1 MIKISDAIQEVVQNH
16 DQLRFGFYHQLFN
29 LSQVARFI
37 QPLVEA
43 RAQKEVQVSAVLM
56 NLSRMQKKLSQ
67 HKPSPQQHFYI
78 DKINIHTDLCS
89 FTMVN
94 TGQSHRELNQ
104 MYAEIQE
111 RNGFM
116 TITEGISEITAI
128 VESENFGLVSK
139 LVTAPVYLVNQEIA
153 SVGVKFHEK
162 FIEVPGLLYMILQ
175 MVAMQNINVIEL
187 ASTATEFIIYIGQE
201 DIYRAFDAILSKF
214 GKQRQAI
221 QGSPDFAS

>member
-1 MIKISDAIQEVVQNH
+1 MIKISDAIQDIVHNSE
-16 DQLRFGFYHQLFN
+16 QLRFGFHHRLFN

-43 RAQKEVQVSAVLM
+43 RTQKDVQVSAVLM
-56 NLSRMQKKLSQ
+56 NLSRMQRKLARHPPASQ
-67 HKPSPQQHFYI
+67 QQFYI

-89 FTMVN
+89 FTLVK
-94 TGQSHRELNQ
+94 TSRSHRELNQ
-104 MYAEIQE
+104 VYTEIQA

-128 VESENFGLVSK
+128 VESENFGLTSQ
-139 LVTAPVYLVNQEIA
+139 LIATPVRLVNQDIA

-162 FIEVPGLLYMILQ
+162 FIEVPGMLYMILQ

-187 ASTATEFIIYIGQE
+187 ASTATEFIIYIGQK
-201 DIYRAFDAILSKF
+201 DIYLAFDAILSKF
-214 GKQRQAI
+214 GKQHQ
-221 QGSPDFAS
+221 SDF

>member
-1 MIKISDAIQEVVQNH
+1 M
-16 DQLRFGFYHQLFN
+16 
-29 LSQVARFI
+29 SQVARFI

-43 RAQKEVQVSAVLM
+43 RTQKDVQVSAILM
-56 NLSRMQKKLSQ
+56 NLSRMQHKLAQ
-67 HKPSPQQHFYI
+67 HKPGPQQNFYI

-89 FTMVN
+89 FTLVN
-94 TGQSHRELNQ
+94 TSQSHRELNQ
-104 MYAEIQE
+104 MYTEIQA

-128 VESENFGLVSK
+128 VESENFGLTSK
-139 LVTAPVYLVNQEIA
+139 LVTAPVRLVNQDIA

-187 ASTATEFIIYIGQE
+187 ASTATEFIIYIGQK
-201 DIYRAFDAILSKF
+201 DIYLAFDAILSKF
-214 GKQRQAI
+214 GKQRQR
-221 QGSPDFAS
+221 DFFDEIK